1 MSHIIRHNK
10 CGRHDNAR
18 LLCARSSRGTRE
30 LQRCRGFRKSRAV
43 YLRRMRCTLR
53 RSNWLVRLC
62 ISSVCHIHLY
72 YICGNCTLEII
83 FNRFVSLWLYSKRY
97 AKEIS
102 FVFDLVI
109 GLQNMIRLAY
119 LEHTIQILVYIHD
132 CGDAAANIFAI
143 CPPINI
149 VYLYDI
155 SYDYNAVNIWLYS
168 WSHTL
173 KLLLDNTKL
182 IT

>member
-53 RSNWLVRLC
+53 RSNWFVRLC

-83 FNRFVSLWLYSKRY
+83 FNRFVSLWLYSKRN

-109 GLQNMIRLAY
+109 GYDPLGVSGTHHTNTRIYTRLRGCRCEHIRDMST
-119 LEHTIQILVYIHD
+119 H
-132 CGDAAANIFAI
+132 
-143 CPPINI
+143 
-149 VYLYDI
+149 
-155 SYDYNAVNIWLYS
+155 
-168 WSHTL
+168 
-173 KLLLDNTKL
+173 
-182 IT
+182 